1 MDMIDRRVI
10 VFDWDGTLADTM
22 GGITSVAREVLLAWG
37 MPEDGLG
44 DLSRLVGPPFPQA
57 YSTVYGLSD
66 EDAAEV
72 TRLYR
77 IRYEQGGVREWPVF
91 PGIPQLLED
100 LHHAGK
106 LVAVASSKRHKLVV
120 RQAGDNGILDALDA
134 VVGKMD
140 DDAAT
145 KEGTIVRV
153 IGLLEAHVE
162 EAVMVGDRNLD
173 VWAAANVG
181 IPCVGVLYG
190 KTAPRKELEEA
201 GAVAIAETLDE
212 LRRILIGV

>member
-1 MDMIDRRVI
+1 MTDRRVI

-22 GGITSVAREVLLAWG
+22 PGITSIAREVLLAWG

-72 TRLYR
+72 TRCYR

-91 PGIPQLLED
+91 PGIPALLGD

-106 LVAVASSKRHKLVV
+106 LVSIASSKRHKLVM
-120 RQAGDNGILDALDA
+120 RQARDNGILDALDA
-134 VVGKMD
+134 IVGKTD
-140 DDAAT
+140 DDGAT
-145 KEGTIVRV
+145 KEGAIVQA
-153 IGLLEAHVE
+153 IGRLGARIAD
-162 EAVMVGDRNLD
+162 AVMVGDRDLD

-181 IPCVGVLYG
+181 IPCVGVLWG
-190 KTAPRKELEEA
+190 KTGTRAELEEA
-201 GAVAIAETLDE
+201 GAVAIAETLDD
-212 LRRILIGV
+212 LRRILIGA